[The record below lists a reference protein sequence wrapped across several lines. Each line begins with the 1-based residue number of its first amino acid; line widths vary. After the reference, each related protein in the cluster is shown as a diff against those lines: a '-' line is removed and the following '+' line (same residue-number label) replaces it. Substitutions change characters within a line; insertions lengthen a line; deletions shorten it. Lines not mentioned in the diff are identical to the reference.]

1 MMPTQNISESDLAL
15 LDSIQFH
22 LLGDSEFPEN
32 TSQSFS
38 ANISV
43 VSDFEA
49 IKSSFIM
56 WDDENNLGFNDLDFP
71 VFASDGNLFDFE
83 AHSSFSSY
91 YSNNLDFTMWDE
103 MYNDSDFQQKL
114 SPSFSDNA
122 LMDVNSSF
130 DLSAGSNQESLDLTT
145 TSQMIEELLCNDCND
160 NDHNISGEADW
171 KRYRGVRRR
180 PWGKFAAEIRDPAKR
195 GSRTWLG
202 TYETPEEAAFAYD
215 RAAFKLRGSKA
226 KLNFPLLIG
235 SSSTATYDPKRVTK
249 KRQTTHSSFSSTES
263 KKRRI

>member
-1 MMPTQNISESDLAL
+1 MMPLPTLNISESDKAL
-15 LDSIQFH
+15 LDSIQLY
-22 LLGDSEFPEN
+22 LLSDDSDFP
-32 TSQSFS
+32 QSFS
-38 ANISV
+38 NNNIAA
-43 VSDFEA
+43 VSDLTTIFSDSHSRVVD
-49 IKSSFIM
+49 SSY
-56 WDDENNLGFNDLDFP
+56 FNIEKQETSFDFP
-71 VFASDGNLFDFE
+71 MWEMCDDSEYPQNMTTMLSDSD
-83 AHSSFSSY
+83 AISSFSSP
-91 YSNNLDFTMWDE
+91 DF
-103 MYNDSDFQQKL
+103 S
-114 SPSFSDNA
+114 
-122 LMDVNSSF
+122 
-130 DLSAGSNQESLDLTT
+130 GSLD
-145 TSQMIEELLCNDCND
+145 N

-171 KRYRGVRRR
+171 KRYRSVRRR

-235 SSSTATYDPKRVTK
+235 SSSTATNDPKRVTK